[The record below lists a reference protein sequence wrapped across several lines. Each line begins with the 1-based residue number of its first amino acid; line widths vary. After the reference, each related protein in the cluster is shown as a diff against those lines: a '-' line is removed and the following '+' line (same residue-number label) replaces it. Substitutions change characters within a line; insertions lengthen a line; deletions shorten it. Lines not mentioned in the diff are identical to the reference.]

1 MKTEYDLVVIGG
13 GPAGLAAATAA
24 REEGLS
30 DILVIERDRFLGGIL
45 NQCIHTGF
53 GLQEFKE
60 ELTGPEYAQRFI
72 DRVQRYDIP
81 CLLET
86 MVLAVK
92 PDKTIM
98 AVSPDLGRFELHA
111 RSIVLSMGCRERTRG
126 AIMVPGTRPAGVMT
140 AGTAQ
145 RYMNIEG
152 FLPGRNVVILG
163 SGDIG
168 LIMARRF
175 TLEGANVSAVLEIMP
190 YSTGLTRNVVQCLD
204 DYGIPLLL
212 SHTVTSVHGG
222 RRVTGVS
229 VAQVDE
235 HRCPV
240 MSTEYEMSCDTLITS
255 VGLIPENELS
265 KTAGVTLDPA
275 TGGAVVNQRLQT
287 SVPGI
292 FACGN
297 ALQVHDLVDNVSEE
311 SRRAGRNAALYVQG
325 KIPAASRSIRLQAA
339 SGIRYV
345 VPQQVDLPGEAE
357 PVKLFMRPTDV
368 VAGASVM
375 LWIDGCEEEEPAA
388 QFHRSR
394 LTPGEMVVLSVKSG
408 VFAAARS
415 SIALGVK
422 VS

>member
-1 MKTEYDLVVIGG
+1 MKTEYDLIVIGG
-13 GPAGLAAATAA
+13 GPAGLAAATTA
-24 REEGLS
+24 REAGLS
-30 DILVIERDRFLGGIL
+30 DILIFERDHFLGGIL

-72 DRVQRYDIP
+72 DKTQGYDIS

-86 MVLAVK
+86 MVLAVRS
-92 PDKTIM
+92 DRTVVAI
-98 AVSPDLGRFELHA
+98 SPQFGRLELHA
-111 RSIVLSMGCRERTRG
+111 KAVVLSMGCRERTRG

-152 FLPGRNVVILG
+152 FLPGHSIVILG

-175 TLEGANVSAVLEIMP
+175 ALEGAKVNAVLELMP
-190 YSTGLTRNVVQCLD
+190 YSTGLTRNIVQCLD
-204 DYGIPLLL
+204 DYNIPLLL
-212 SHTVTSVHGG
+212 SHTVTSVHGN

-235 HRCPV
+235 CGRPIP
-240 MSTEYEMSCDTLITS
+240 STEREIDCDTLITS
-255 VGLIPENELS
+255 VGLVPENELS
-265 KTAGVTLDPA
+265 KTAGVQLDPV

-297 ALQVHDLVDNVSEE
+297 VLQVHDLVDNVSEE
-311 SRRAGRNAALYVQG
+311 SERAGRNAALFVQG
-325 KIPAASRSIRLQAA
+325 KIPAVSRSIRLQAA

-345 VPQQVDLPGEAE
+345 VPQRVDVAEQAEA
-357 PVKLFMRPTDV
+357 VKLFMRPTDV
-368 VAGASVM
+368 FTHASVE
-375 LWIDGCEEEEPAA
+375 LRSGDCEKPLAKSY
-388 QFHRSR
+388 HSR
-394 LTPGEMVVLSVKSG
+394 LTPGEMVVLQVKGS
-408 VFAAARS
+408 VFAASGSDVAV
-415 SIALGVK
+415 GVK
-422 VS
+422 AS

>member
-1 MKTEYDLVVIGG
+1 MKTEYDLIVIGG

-24 REEGLS
+24 REAGLS
-30 DILVIERDRFLGGIL
+30 DILIVERDRFLGGIL

-72 DRVQRYDIP
+72 EKARKYGIP

-92 PDKTIM
+92 PDKTLVAI
-98 AVSPDLGRFELHA
+98 SPQLGRLELHA
-111 RSIVLSMGCRERTRG
+111 KAVVLSMGCRERTRG
-126 AIMVPGTRPAGVMT
+126 AIRVPGTRPAGVMT

-145 RYMNIEG
+145 RYMNIDG
-152 FLPGRNVVILG
+152 FLPGRSIVILG

-175 TLEGANVSAVLEIMP
+175 TLEGAKVSAVLELMP
-190 YSTGLTRNVVQCLD
+190 YSTGLTRNIVQCLD

-212 SHTVTSVHGG
+212 RHTVTSVHGN

-229 VAQVDE
+229 VAQVDGSN
-235 HRCPV
+235 CPIL
-240 MSTEYEMSCDTLITS
+240 STECEIGCDTLITS

-265 KTAGVTLDPA
+265 KTAGVQLDPV

-297 ALQVHDLVDNVSEE
+297 VLQVHDLVDNVTEE
-311 SRRAGRNAALYVQG
+311 SERAGRNAALHIQG
-325 KIPAASRSIRLQAA
+325 KIPTVVRSIRLQAS

-345 VPQQVDLPGEAE
+345 VPQRLDLSKEVE
-357 PVKLFMRPTDV
+357 QIKLFMRPSDV
-368 VAGASVM
+368 FAHTSVEVRSGEAEKP
-375 LWIDGCEEEEPAA
+375 LIKSY
-388 QFHRSR
+388 HSR
-394 LTPGEMVVLSVKSG
+394 LTPGEMVVVPVQSSM
-408 VFAAARS
+408 FAAS
-415 SIALGVK
+415 GPDVTVGVK
-422 VS
+422 VP

>member
-1 MKTEYDLVVIGG
+1 MKSEYDLIVIGG

-24 REEGLS
+24 YDEGLR
-30 DILVIERDRFLGGIL
+30 DILIIERDRFLGGIL

-60 ELTGPEYAQRFI
+60 ELTGPEYAQRFV
-72 DRVQRYDIP
+72 DKTLEDGIP
-81 CLLET
+81 FLLDT
-86 MVLAVK
+86 MVLAVR
-92 PDKTIM
+92 PDRRIV
-98 AVSPDLGRFELHA
+98 AISPELGRLELHA
-111 RSIVLSMGCRERTRG
+111 KAIVLSMGCRERTRG

-145 RYMNIEG
+145 RYMNVEG
-152 FLPGRNVVILG
+152 YLPGRNIVILG

-175 TLEGANVSAVLEIMP
+175 TLEGAQVSAVLEIMP

-222 RRVTGVS
+222 KRVTGVS
-229 VAQVDE
+229 IAQVDE

-240 MSTEYEMSCDTLITS
+240 PGTEREISCDTLITS
-255 VGLIPENELS
+255 VGLVPENELS
-265 KTAGVTLDPA
+265 KTAGVQLDA
-275 TGGAVVNQRLQT
+275 ITGGAVVNQRLQT

-297 ALQVHDLVDNVSEE
+297 VLQVHDLVDNVSEE
-311 SRRAGRNAALYVQG
+311 SQRAGRSAALYVQN
-325 KIPAASRSIRLQAA
+325 KFPQSVRSIRVVP
-339 SGIRYV
+339 SPGIRYV
-345 VPQQVDLPGEAE
+345 VPQRIDLTEQAEA
-357 PVKLFMRPTDV
+357 VKLFMRPTDV
-368 VAGASVM
+368 FKSASVE
-375 LWIDGCEEEEPAA
+375 LRAGSQGEPLAR
-388 QFHRSR
+388 FRRSR
-394 LTPGEMVVLSVKSG
+394 LTPGEMVVLTVQGSVFTAVETDVS
-408 VFAAARS
+408 V
-415 SIALGVK
+415 GVK

>member
-1 MKTEYDLVVIGG
+1 MKTEYDLIVIGG

-24 REEGLS
+24 RETGLS
-30 DILVIERDRFLGGIL
+30 DILIIERDRFLGGIL

-72 DRVQRYDIP
+72 EKTRAYNIP

-86 MVLAVK
+86 MVLALR
-92 PDKTIM
+92 PDRSLVVI
-98 AVSPDLGRFELHA
+98 SPQSGRLELHA
-111 RSIVLSMGCRERTRG
+111 KAVVLSMGCRERTRG
-126 AIMVPGTRPAGVMT
+126 AIAVPGTRPAGVMT

-152 FLPGRNVVILG
+152 FLPGRSIVILG

-175 TLEGANVSAVLEIMP
+175 SLEGAKVSAVLELMP
-190 YSTGLTRNVVQCLD
+190 YSTGLTRNIVQCLD

-212 SHTVTSVHGG
+212 SHTVTSIHGN

-229 VAQVDE
+229 VARVDE
-235 HRCPV
+235 CRRPIP
-240 MSTEYEMSCDTLITS
+240 STEREIDCDTLITS
-255 VGLIPENELS
+255 VGLVPENELS
-265 KTAGVTLDPA
+265 KTAGVQLDPV
-275 TGGAVVNQRLQT
+275 TNGAIVNQRLQT

-297 ALQVHDLVDNVSEE
+297 VLQVHDLVDNVSEE
-311 SRRAGRNAALYVQG
+311 SQRAGRNAALFVQG
-325 KIPAASRSIRLQAA
+325 RIPTISRSIRLQAD

-345 VPQQVDLPGEAE
+345 VPQHVDLSDQAE
-357 PVKLFMRPTDV
+357 TIKLFMRPTDV
-368 VAGASVM
+368 FSHASVE
-375 LWIDGCEEEEPAA
+375 LRDGEGE
-388 QFHRSR
+388 QSLTKSYHSR
-394 LTPGEMVVLSVKSG
+394 LTPGEMVVMPVQST
-408 VFAAARS
+408 VFTASRS
-415 SIALGVK
+415 DVVVGVK

>member
-1 MKTEYDLVVIGG
+1 MKTEYDLIVIGG

-24 REEGLS
+24 REAGLS
-30 DILVIERDRFLGGIL
+30 DILIVERDRFLGGIL

-72 DRVQRYDIP
+72 EKTHEYDIP

-86 MVLAVK
+86 MVLAVR
-92 PDKTIM
+92 PDRTVVVI
-98 AVSPDLGRFELHA
+98 SPQLGRLELHA
-111 RSIVLSMGCRERTRG
+111 KAVILSMGCRERTRG
-126 AIMVPGTRPAGVMT
+126 AIRVPGTRPAGVMT

-152 FLPGRNVVILG
+152 FLPGGSIVILG

-175 TLEGANVSAVLEIMP
+175 ALEGARVSAVLELMP
-190 YSTGLTRNVVQCLD
+190 YSTGLTRNIVQCLD

-212 SHTVTSVHGG
+212 SHTVTSIHGNK
-222 RRVTGVS
+222 RVTGVS

-235 HRCPV
+235 CRRPIL
-240 MSTEYEMSCDTLITS
+240 STEREIDCDTLITS
-255 VGLIPENELS
+255 VGLVPENELS
-265 KTAGVTLDPA
+265 KGAGVQLDA
-275 TGGAVVNQRLQT
+275 VTGGAVVNQRLQT

-297 ALQVHDLVDNVSEE
+297 VLQVHDLVDNVSEE
-311 SRRAGRNAALYVQG
+311 SQRAGRSAALYVQG
-325 KIPAASRSIRLQAA
+325 KSSPVVRSIQLNAA

-345 VPQQVDLPGEAE
+345 IPQHVDLSDESE
-357 PVKLFMRPTDV
+357 TVKLFMRPSDV
-368 VAGASVM
+368 FARTSVE
-375 LWIDGCEEEEPAA
+375 LRSGHADKPLAKSY
-388 QFHRSR
+388 HSR
-394 LTPGEMVVLSVKSG
+394 LTPGEMVVMPVPNSI
-408 VFAAARS
+408 FATAGS
-415 SIALGVK
+415 EIAVGVK
-422 VS
+422 VP